1 MSANSTVSCFSFLKR
16 PGATNLHK
24 IYRLNG
30 KDSKNE
36 LKRSIFTG
44 TITGDVTATLRNCL
58 SVQIIWEKGSIK
70 KVKSSFVNG
79 DNKAKVS
86 RNITIILIIDALSL
100 LKLSRNE
107 LIYIRYPFLLAV
119 PLDLLTQ
126 ALLHQSSLK
135 NQHLW

>member
-58 SVQIIWEKGSIK
+58 SVQIILEKGSIK

-86 RNITIILIIDALSL
+86 RNITIILMIATLSL

-126 ALLHQSSLK
+126 VLLHQSSLK